1 MVPYGSLQWSLL
13 PVKDHTRI
21 PNLLYEVYKSR
32 PDLQQAFPRP
42 FGIDERKLLGWAQH
56 RLATE
61 YDIGDDLSSQFRLPD
76 EILNAFHS
84 SSDHTVPN
92 GFFKWALTPVSNTT
106 HMPTLIYEI
115 WKTRADLQLHFP
127 DPLGYDQPNLLTWAQ
142 YNLAREYFSGD
153 DFLGRF
159 KITEHVKNSGIIS
172 GNLRK
177 GINIVGYVRGEM
189 GVGESSRM
197 AARAVQTTNIP
208 FGMINFTVGSPSRM
222 QDLSW
227 KHKEIETPEYLVN
240 IFHINADGLQVAY
253 NTLGWRF
260 FNGHYNIGYWHWEL
274 PDFPDEW
281 CGSFN
286 LVHEVWVA
294 SNFVLDSVS
303 KKSPVPV
310 HRIPPGIQVVCRPN
324 TDRSYFG
331 LPTDRFLFLSMYDI
345 FSTQQR
351 KNPKGVIDAFHKAFG
366 NNSAVGLVLKIN
378 NVYSNPEQVEEV
390 KALKRYVQGLKN
402 IYIINRTLDRDEV
415 NALIQSVDCFV
426 SLHRSEGFGL
436 GMAEAMYLGKPVI
449 GTNWS
454 GNTDFMHAM
463 NSCPVNYQIVNVG
476 ANYGPYKASQVWA
489 EPDLE
494 HAAHFMRKLVSD
506 KAWYDTIAH
515 RGQETILT
523 EFSPPAVGTMIKQ
536 RLQTLR
542 LV

>member
-1 MVPYGSLQWSLL
+1 MLPYGSLHWSLL

-21 PNLLYEVYKSR
+21 PNLLYQVYKSR

-42 FGIDERKLLGWAQH
+42 FGMDERKLLSWAQNH
-56 RLATE
+56 LATE

-76 EILNAFHS
+76 EILNAFKS
-84 SSDHTVPN
+84 SSHRTVPN
-92 GFFKWALTPVSNTT
+92 GFFKWALTPVTNTT
-106 HMPTLIYEI
+106 RMPTLIYEI
-115 WKTRADLQLHFP
+115 WKTRVDLQLHFP

-142 YNLAREYFSGD
+142 YHLAREYFSGD
-153 DFLGRF
+153 NFLGRF
-159 KITEHVKNSGIIS
+159 KRNPGIIS
-172 GNLRK
+172 SNLRK

-197 AARAVQTTNIP
+197 AARALQTTNIP

-222 QDLSW
+222 RDSSW

-240 IFHINADGLQVAY
+240 IFHINADGLKVAY
-253 NTLGWRF
+253 NTLGWSF
-260 FNGHYNIGYWHWEL
+260 FSGHYNIGYWHWEL

-286 LVHEVWVA
+286 LVEEVWVA

-303 KKSPVPV
+303 RKSPVPV
-310 HRIPPGIQVVCRPN
+310 HRIPPGIQVVCRPD

-345 FSTQQR
+345 FSYRQR
-351 KNPKGVIDAFHKAFG
+351 KNPKGVIDAFHQAFG

-378 NVYSNPEQVEEV
+378 NAYSNPEEVEEV
-390 KALKRYVQGLKN
+390 KALKRYVQGLEN

-436 GMAEAMYLGKPVI
+436 VMAEAMYLGKPVI

-463 NSCPVNYQIVNVG
+463 NSCPVNYEIVNVG
-476 ANYGPYKASQVWA
+476 ANYPYGASQVWA
-489 EPDLE
+489 EPDVE

-506 KAWYDTIAH
+506 KAWYDIIAH
-515 RGQETILT
+515 KGQETILK
-523 EFSPPAVGTMIKQ
+523 EFSPSAVGTMIKQ
-536 RLQTLR
+536 RLQILR